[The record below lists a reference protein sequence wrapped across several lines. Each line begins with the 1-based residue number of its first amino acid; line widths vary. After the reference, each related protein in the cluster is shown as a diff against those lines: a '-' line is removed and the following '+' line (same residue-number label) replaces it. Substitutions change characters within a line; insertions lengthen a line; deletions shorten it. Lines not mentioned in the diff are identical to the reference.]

1 MQDVLTETLLTLIF
15 NRRASTRDLTDV
27 MHSLKS
33 LETALRAADR
43 DGTLEQVVA
52 DHSKTLLDV
61 RNEVEL
67 LLQEPNV
74 RSNNGGLI
82 GFRDRVFEGL
92 VPNIRPIQLQR
103 RITRT
108 FNEFVKGITY
118 FQHQE
123 VYAANQPVYHR
134 HGACSPR
141 GTDNHGCLPSNTMN
155 VRKVKKADIETCYIE
170 RQIFDAIWTHT
181 QSSQDYRHLEWL
193 RKTRRAY
200 ESCHPD
206 TMLTTSVCFD
216 GETNMP
222 VSVTVVKEVDRG
234 RGDTV
239 TEEYIKL
246 ISPEGASYLDNVM
259 CIQTRTN
266 GVALRKVSSFAAP
279 TEWRAS

>member
-1 MQDVLTETLLTLIF
+1 MQDVLTEALLTLIF
-15 NRRASTRDLTDV
+15 NRRASTRDLNDV
-27 MHSLKS
+27 MKSLKP
-33 LETALRAADR
+33 LETALGAAAR
-43 DGTLEQVVA
+43 DGSLEQVVA
-52 DHSKTLLDV
+52 DHGKTLLDV

-74 RSNNGGLI
+74 RSNNGGII
-82 GFRDRVFEGL
+82 GFRDSVFEGL

-118 FQHQE
+118 FAHQE

-141 GTDNHGCLPSNTMN
+141 GTDNHGCLPSNTVN
-155 VRKVKKADIETCYIE
+155 ARKVKKADIETCYIE

-193 RKTRRAY
+193 RKTRKAY

-216 GETNMP
+216 ERNMP
-222 VSVTVVKEVDRG
+222 MSVTVEKDNG
-234 RGDTV
+234 SDTV

-246 ISPEGASYLDNVM
+246 VSPEGAYLDTVM
-259 CIQTRTN
+259 CVRTRTN
-266 GVALRKVSSFAAP
+266 GVAQRKVSSFAAP
-279 TEWRAS
+279 TEWRP